1 MAGIFPEFFQKF
13 NDTLENEFHGKS
25 EEQIS
30 RFVTKRIL
38 DFSRAWVSQP
48 AVFDFWRV
56 ELSCLRKFST
66 IPSAQKIAED
76 LLRDRQKISD
86 QLAAT
91 FQQLHRSE
99 LDKQFILNFRVKCC
113 FFGIAVTA
121 VQLSVLGGKI
131 PSASNISHSCEIFTE
146 IRSQFKKAKLLAP
159 KNFPGCESTVDFIFG
174 EIFPLALP
182 LIPAAVLPAIVG
194 SSEPLHFE
202 DVERIWRKVSSEQK
216 YFREILDFHREEDN
230 AARLAKNAWRKN
242 IEPATEKK
250 MHAVVPKTENLET
263 PRGPWRWAGGF
274 VQGRRSSAGTSRLSD
289 VGMPKISQE
298 AFQDLLKEWNNTADQ
313 TEDVAMTPI
322 EQRNVPRSSRRSSL
336 LSAENFYEGKN
347 LPVIPALRLPTKRRR
362 SSNEN
367 SPTLAA
373 LTDLPESPAKK
384 SARVLVAET
393 PDIGTVK
400 RRQSINFENIPPIN
414 IALKFESGSQSARLP
429 GEKSRLIGTPVKS
442 RLSGIISEA
451 WTEMDTGGVNTRS
464 QARKSEN

>member
-25 EEQIS
+25 EEHIS
-30 RFVTKRIL
+30 RFITKRIL

-48 AVFDFWRV
+48 AVLDFWRV
-56 ELSCLRKFST
+56 ELFCLRKFST
-66 IPSAQKIAED
+66 VRMSRKITED
-76 LLRDRQKISD
+76 LLKQRLVISD
-86 QLAAT
+86 HLACT

-113 FFGIAVTA
+113 FFSVAVTA
-121 VQLSVLGGKI
+121 AQLSVLEEKN
-131 PSASNISHSCEIFTE
+131 PSASNISYACEIFTE

-159 KNFPGCESTVDFIFG
+159 KNFPINCDSTVDFIFG

-182 LIPAAVLPAIVG
+182 LIPAASLPALVG
-194 SSEPLHFE
+194 SSESLHFE
-202 DVERIWRKVSSEQK
+202 DVDRIWRKVATEQK
-216 YFREILDFHREEDN
+216 YLREVIECHREADI
-230 AARLAKNAWRKN
+230 ATRAAKNAWRKN

-250 MHAVVPKTENLET
+250 NAVVPKSENLET
-263 PRGPWRWAGGF
+263 PRGPWRWAGAF

-313 TEDVAMTPI
+313 SEDVAMTPV
-322 EQRNVPRSSRRSSL
+322 EPVTRSSRRSSL

-347 LPVIPALRLPTKRRR
+347 LPVIPALRIPPKRRR

-373 LTDLPESPAKK
+373 LTDMPESPAKK

-393 PDIGTVK
+393 PDVGTVK
-400 RRQSINFENIPPIN
+400 KRSSINFENIPPIN

-451 WTEMDTGGVNTRS
+451 WTEMDTGSVSTRS